1 MSKDSY
7 VALVAT
13 PFIILLG
20 AGFAYAGSDGRPFA
34 DGLHLFALLTFLAFA
49 IQWVAFVPAII
60 NQTEHFFDLVGALTF
75 IAVAALAYVVSG
87 HHDLYATIATALVVV
102 WAVRIG
108 TFLFRRVRMV
118 GKDQR
123 FDVVKTSFLQ
133 FLLGW
138 TLQGFWITFTSAAA
152 IAVILA
158 PQRPEFGPGAVVGLV
173 VWAAGFTFEV
183 VADRQKARF
192 KANPANR
199 EKFIDVGLWSLC
211 RHPNYFGEIVLWT
224 GVAIFSAPAL
234 QGLTLWLLLS
244 PVFVAIQ
251 LVFVSGIP
259 PLQTRADAK
268 WGGQPAYEQYKATTR
283 AVIPRIWRAR
293 DAESAP
299 VG

>member
-1 MSKDSY
+1 M
-7 VALVAT
+7 
-13 PFIILLG
+13 
-20 AGFAYAGSDGRPFA
+20 
-34 DGLHLFALLTFLAFA
+34 
-49 IQWVAFVPAII
+49 
-60 NQTEHFFDLVGALTF
+60 
-75 IAVAALAYVVSG
+75 
-87 HHDLYATIATALVVV
+87 
-102 WAVRIG
+102 
-108 TFLFRRVRMV
+108 
-118 GKDQR
+118 
-123 FDVVKTSFLQ
+123 
-133 FLLGW
+133 
-138 TLQGFWITFTSAAA
+138 
-152 IAVILA
+152 
-158 PQRPEFGPGAVVGLV
+158 
-173 VWAAGFTFEV
+173 

-224 GVAIFSAPAL
+224 GVAIFAAPAL

-268 WGGQPAYEQYKATTR
+268 WGGQPAYEQYKATTP